1 MATQR
6 AVTEYLKTWMT
17 AETMQEAVA
26 AAQAA
31 AKEFD
36 GLYTESAKNLLARNP
51 DLMLLLS
58 AYMAGKR
65 AGEAAERTRL
75 APKQGELIE
84 TTQ

>member
-6 AVTEYLKTWMT
+6 AVGEYLKAWLE
-17 AETMQEAVA
+17 AEAMQDAVKAADA
-26 AAQAA
+26 AAR
-31 AKEFD
+31 EFD
-36 GLYTESAKNLLARNP
+36 GLYTESAKNLLARSP

-65 AGEAAERTRL
+65 AGEEAERKRL

-84 TTQ
+84 TN